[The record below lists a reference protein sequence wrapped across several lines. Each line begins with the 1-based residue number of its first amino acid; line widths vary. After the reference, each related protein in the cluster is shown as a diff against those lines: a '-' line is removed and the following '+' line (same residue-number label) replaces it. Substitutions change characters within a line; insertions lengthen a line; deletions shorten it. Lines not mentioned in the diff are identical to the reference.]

1 MIKISDVSKI
11 FNDKSG
17 EVVAL
22 RGVNLEIGRGDI
34 FGIIGMSGAGKSTLL
49 RCLSTLETPTSGSI
63 TLDGTD
69 LASLSGCL
77 LYTSPRRKTLVGCA
91 ANSGFGAALIQAA
104 PRTAGLALRNQVLR
118 DIICQKSLSVSPMG
132 A

>member
-49 RCLSTLETPTSGSI
+49 RFLSTL
-63 TLDGTD
+63 
-69 LASLSGCL
+69 
-77 LYTSPRRKTLVGCA
+77 
-91 ANSGFGAALIQAA
+91 
-104 PRTAGLALRNQVLR
+104 
-118 DIICQKSLSVSPMG
+118 
-132 A
+132 

>member
-49 RCLSTLETPTSGSI
+49 RCLSTDVYKRQLLYSETSGLRRNGPLVSV
-63 TLDGTD
+63 
-69 LASLSGCL
+69 L
-77 LYTSPRRKTLVGCA
+77 LTFFPIS
-91 ANSGFGAALIQAA
+91 A
-104 PRTAGLALRNQVLR
+104 PRADLRLYFRADTV
-118 DIICQKSLSVSPMG
+118 
-132 A
+132 